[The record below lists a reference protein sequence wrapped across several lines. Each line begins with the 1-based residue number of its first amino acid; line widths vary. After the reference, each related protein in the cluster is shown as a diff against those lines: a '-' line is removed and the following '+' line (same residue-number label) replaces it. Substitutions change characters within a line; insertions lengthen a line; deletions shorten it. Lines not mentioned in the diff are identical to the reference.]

1 MELSVEAEKPPW
13 ARQLKRR
20 GFYFEGLVD
29 SDDVETI
36 LEGHRRDTVTSY
48 GTRTSSKVTADDG
61 TGDKQVAQNLQVLAI
76 IYMLVWP
83 IKVISNL
90 LGKGDEVVLE
100 SHCWSSH
107 Y

>member
-20 GFYFEGLVD
+20 GFYFERLVD

-48 GTRTSSKVTADDG
+48 GTSVVTRLHEFRV
-61 TGDKQVAQNLQVLAI
+61 TNFNEYYKTL
-76 IYMLVWP
+76 YT
-83 IKVISNL
+83 KISI
-90 LGKGDEVVLE
+90 
-100 SHCWSSH
+100 
-107 Y
+107 

>member
-1 MELSVEAEKPPW
+1 MYLSCYSACDFISRCGFAPGFWAARCFDMELSVETEKPPW

-29 SDDVETI
+29 SDDVETL

-61 TGDKQVAQNLQVLAI
+61 TGDKQVAQNLQVLL
-76 IYMLVWP
+76 Y
-83 IKVISNL
+83 
-90 LGKGDEVVLE
+90 
-100 SHCWSSH
+100 
-107 Y
+107 